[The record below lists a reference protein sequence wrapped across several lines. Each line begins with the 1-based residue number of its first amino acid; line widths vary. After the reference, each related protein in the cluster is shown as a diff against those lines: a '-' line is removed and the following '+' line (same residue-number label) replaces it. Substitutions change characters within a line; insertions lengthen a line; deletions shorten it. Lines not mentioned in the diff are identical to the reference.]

1 MRPTTVNLA
10 TFYHRKWYRRENFPT
25 NKKNWR
31 HVARYSVQSMLFDN
45 IHSNINEK
53 QNDKNEEIKNL
64 NKKQTEHLRQ

>member
-1 MRPTTVNLA
+1 MISS
-10 TFYHRKWYRRENFPT
+10 RKFSDEQ
-25 NKKNWR
+25 KNWR

-53 QNDKNEEIKNL
+53 QNDKNEEIKNW